1 LCGFSLVVERA
12 GRQAYGRRCEA
23 ARRRAHAVPLR
34 LGALRLGDPA
44 GVVAPVCVR
53 RPRECARSFSV
64 PFEDGRELGRHFDF
78 ARRVVELDLHLDV
91 VPDSRAG
98 GLPQAFVTPR

>member
-1 LCGFSLVVERA
+1 LSSARGV
-12 GRQAYGRRCEA
+12 RRTDA
-23 ARRRAHAVPLR
+23 AAKQLGGARHAVPLR

-44 GVVAPVCVR
+44 GVLAPVCVR
-53 RPRECARSFSV
+53 QPRECARSFSV
-64 PFEDGRELGRHFDF
+64 PFQDGRELGRHFDF